1 MDTCVGLC
9 TLAPVRAGGER
20 DGGLSLISS
29 DIGDEVVD
37 CNVSQMNL
45 LGEPGCTLPRDTT
58 I

>member
-1 MDTCVGLC
+1 MGLC
-9 TLAPVRAGGER
+9 TLAPIRAGGER
-20 DGGLSLISS
+20 DGDLSLISS